1 MLMISAAVK
10 TLPLRTGDRIG
21 QRCAKVGLGPEGGV
35 SDGKTQSEE
44 CVTIVVKFEE

>member
-21 QRCAKVGLGPEGGV
+21 QRCAKVGPEGGV
-35 SDGKTQSEE
+35 SDGKAQSEE